1 MYTLRRSKK
10 IKPEGLAKNSTRRMK
25 QAPKQPAHASETES
39 ETDDFNYSL
48 QSSEDSISDN
58 PHEEEYQLIPPKIY
72 ESGRSNI
79 SVSDYVLVKFAG
91 KKSFIYYV
99 GQIEVK
105 NTESEFSVKY
115 LRKKTDCSKFYFP
128 EQVDSSIIDISD
140 VCFILPQPTF
150 CGGTVR
156 AATLLSFPVEL
167 SDYNV
172 H

>member
-1 MYTLRRSKK
+1 M
-10 IKPEGLAKNSTRRMK
+10 
-25 QAPKQPAHASETES
+25 
-39 ETDDFNYSL
+39 
-48 QSSEDSISDN
+48 
-58 PHEEEYQLIPPKIY
+58 
-72 ESGRSNI
+72 
-79 SVSDYVLVKFAG
+79 LVKFAG
-91 KKSFIYYV
+91 KKSIIYYV

-128 EQVDSSIIDISD
+128 EQVDSSLIDITD

-150 CGGTVR
+150 WGGTAR
-156 AATLLSFPVEL
+156 AATLLSFPVDL

>member
-1 MYTLRRSKK
+1 
-10 IKPEGLAKNSTRRMK
+10 MK

-48 QSSEDSISDN
+48 QSSQNSISEN
-58 PHEEEYQLIPPKIY
+58 PHEEEYQLIQPKIY

-79 SVSDYVLVKFAG
+79 LVSDYVLVKFVG

-150 CGGTVR
+150 CGGT
-156 AATLLSFPVEL
+156 AATLLYFPLEL
-167 SDYNV
+167 SEYNV